1 MNDPFDLNSAAQSQA
16 ERLMIG
22 RCLVGDEAGST
33 QLVDGYLQD
42 VFRVCLTILGNQHD
56 AEDATQDTFVRVFR
70 FLEKWDGRPLK
81 PWILTI
87 AANVCRSRLK
97 SCRLTQELPLQ
108 LAQPPE
114 KDQADWENIPILDGA
129 IAQGLKTLRD
139 EYRLVLVLHHQLHQ
153 PVERVSQMLEK
164 PIGTVKTWLARGR
177 QALWTWLV
185 SNDHV
190 TVSAPSSAREEN

>member
-1 MNDPFDLNSAAQSQA
+1 MNDPVDLTSAAQSQA

-70 FLEKWDGRPLK
+70 FLAKWDGRPLK

-108 LAQPPE
+108 
-114 KDQADWENIPILDGA
+114 
-129 IAQGLKTLRD
+129 
-139 EYRLVLVLHHQLHQ
+139 
-153 PVERVSQMLEK
+153 
-164 PIGTVKTWLARGR
+164 
-177 QALWTWLV
+177 
-185 SNDHV
+185 
-190 TVSAPSSAREEN
+190 